1 MCISLA
7 AEKFKEE
14 ISSVQ
19 SNPRLQ
25 LEEEELHW
33 KSGELHQRWDN
44 VPPTSANVNET
55 NSERLE
61 DPVQQAPLISL
72 RGKIDIEAEIKT
84 SSRTAR

>member
-7 AEKFKEE
+7 AERFKEE

-19 SNPRLQ
+19 INPRLQ

-33 KSGELHQRWDN
+33 KSGELRQRWDN

-61 DPVQQAPLISL
+61 DSVQQAPLISL
-72 RGKIDIEAEIKT
+72 RGKIDIEAEIRT
-84 SSRTAR
+84 FSQTAR

>member
-7 AEKFKEE
+7 AERFKEE

-25 LEEEELHW
+25 LEEKELHW

-61 DPVQQAPLISL
+61 DPVKQAPLTSL
-72 RGKIDIEAEIKT
+72 RGKTDIEEEMKT